1 MLPFPGGLNFTPNG
15 LLVFSAA
22 SSALFLYMLRA
33 PASLR
38 RAAVKT
44 CAIVMLALIA
54 IAMHGPA
61 LLIAAL
67 ILSAIGD
74 FLLAL
79 ESEKSFQ
86 AGLGSFLLAQI
97 ILIAL
102 FVSQF
107 GESGMQWAAEP
118 WRMALALAAS
128 AHSAALMTVL
138 VRRLPQSL
146 TAQVCAYGIVIT
158 IMALAALAY
167 APQLALLGAAL
178 FYVSDTLIAYER
190 FLLKTEVNQHPLIS
204 PLVWV
209 TYYMAQA
216 LITLGILL

>member
-44 CAIVMLALIA
+44 FAIALLALIA

-67 ILSAIGD
+67 ILSAVGD

-79 ESEKSFQ
+79 ENENSFQ

-97 ILIAL
+97 ILVGL
-102 FVSQF
+102 FSSHF
-107 GESGMQWAAEP
+107 GSDMLWAAEP
-118 WRMALALAAS
+118 WRIYLAIAAA
-128 AHSAALMTVL
+128 AHSAVLIWIL
-138 VRRLPQSL
+138 VRRLPPNL
-146 TAQVCAYGIVIT
+146 TAQIGAYGVVIT
-158 IMALAALAY
+158 FMALAALAF
-167 APQLALLGAAL
+167 APHMAVMGAAL

-209 TYYMAQA
+209 TYYLAQT
-216 LITLGILL
+216 LIMLGVLM